1 MRCCSENFAYEG
13 RSVGFSSFSCTR
25 VVDSRQLLRE
35 LSHRSAPSDPPSV
48 FNLENPVVAGLG
60 LWIILT
66 PGGFPGENVRGAQ
79 QGAQTHLGVGC
90 FVGWKQLIRII

>member
-60 LWIILT
+60 LWIFDT
-66 PGGFPGENVRGAQ
+66 WRVSRRKCEGCTAGSTNS
-79 QGAQTHLGVGC
+79 LGSRVFCG
-90 FVGWKQLIRII
+90 LEAAD